1 MRLGAV
7 MGALAL
13 AGLASAAGAADAPAA
28 KTATEYYLQYHDVLR
43 NMTTR
48 EELLRYAPAEWR
60 DSVLKKSDEEFQ
72 KTLTLFKMSRSGPG
86 ELTVVKETPAGKGV
100 FALEMTGLDRVG
112 RPGTGVVRITKTAT
126 GWKKGEET
134 WTFEGATETI
144 APSR

>member
-1 MRLGAV
+1 MKLGAL

-13 AGLASAAGAADAPAA
+13 AGLASGVGAADAPQAQ
-28 KTATEYYLQYHDVLR
+28 TATEYYLQYHDVLR

-48 EELLRYAPAEWR
+48 EQLLRYAPAEWR
-60 DSVLKKSDEEFQ
+60 DSVMKKSDAEFE
-72 KTLTLFKMSRSGPG
+72 KTLTLFKMSMSGPG
-86 ELTVVKETPAGKGV
+86 ELAVVKETPAGKGV
-100 FALEMTGLDRVG
+100 VALEMTGLDRAG

-134 WTFEGATETI
+134 WTFEGKTETI